1 MIFPW
6 RTDAPVYHFPFA
18 TIGLIV
24 VNWLVFASAFQE
36 VVDLE
41 PYILHYGQGLQP
53 IQWVT
58 SNFIHGDLLH
68 LIGNML
74 FLWTFGLI
82 VEGKLGWWKFL
93 LLYLGIGIGECAFEQ
108 SVTLGLAEG
117 GSFGA
122 SSVVFGLM
130 SIALVWAPK
139 NDVTCLVLVGFRP
152 FNWDAPVMVFA
163 QLYIGLQI
171 AFAALAGTEISSALL
186 HLFGIAIGLA
196 VGVGL
201 LKLDWVDCEGWDLF
215 NVLRGRQ
222 HETQSELRKTRRDE
236 ADEIPLQLDPAGSLR
251 HLAAMAQAGHV
262 QSVPALYQRL
272 RRESGSRLLP
282 KPELVQL
289 VAALH
294 QQQAWADSVPIMV
307 DVLRMHPKQS
317 ARVRLRLGQ
326 IVLQYENRPN
336 QALRV
341 LQKIAPGELP
351 ENLEATRQQLMARA
365 ESQRDAGELEL
376 QAEDW

>member
-24 VNWLVFASAFQE
+24 VNWLVFACAFQE
-36 VVDLE
+36 AADLE

-68 LIGNML
+68 LLGNML

-82 VEGKLGWWKFL
+82 VEGKLGWWRFL

-130 SIALVWAPK
+130 AIALVWAPK
-139 NDVTCLVLVGFRP
+139 NDVTCLVFIGFRP
-152 FNWDAPVMVFA
+152 FNWDAPVLVFA
-163 QLYIGLQI
+163 MLYIGLQV
-171 AFAALAGTEISSALL
+171 ALAALAGTEISSALL

-201 LKLDWVDCEGWDLF
+201 LKLGWVDCEGWDLF

-222 HETQSELRKTRRDE
+222 HEAQSELRKTRRDD

-251 HLAAMAQAGHV
+251 HLTAMAQAGHV
-262 QSVPALYQRL
+262 QSVPALY
-272 RRESGSRLLP
+272 
-282 KPELVQL
+282 
-289 VAALH
+289 
-294 QQQAWADSVPIMV
+294 
-307 DVLRMHPKQS
+307 
-317 ARVRLRLGQ
+317 
-326 IVLQYENRPN
+326 
-336 QALRV
+336 
-341 LQKIAPGELP
+341 
-351 ENLEATRQQLMARA
+351 
-365 ESQRDAGELEL
+365 
-376 QAEDW
+376 